1 MSNTRTREEALELT
15 CRVYWD
21 YHKRY
26 FLENEQGNW
35 VWQDPEFGGNNTLV
49 PYQGSYPEFLKDST
63 RLWEGFECQFLGS
76 QKIGELV
83 PETVL
88 VLLN

>member
-1 MSNTRTREEALELT
+1 MSEALSRGEVLDLT

-26 FLENEQGNW
+26 FLENEEGNW
-35 VWQDPEFGGNNTLV
+35 VWQNPEFGGNNTLV
-49 PYQGSYPEFLKDST
+49 PYPGSYVEFLQES
-63 RLWEGFECQFLGS
+63 RQLWPGFECQFLGN
-76 QKIGELV
+76 QKIGDLASD
-83 PETVL
+83 TVL